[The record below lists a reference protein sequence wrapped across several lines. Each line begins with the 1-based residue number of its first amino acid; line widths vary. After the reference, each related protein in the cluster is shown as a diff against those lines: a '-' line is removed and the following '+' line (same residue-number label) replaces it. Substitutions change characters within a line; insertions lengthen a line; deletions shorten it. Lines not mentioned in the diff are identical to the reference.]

1 MRFGL
6 DEVDLSKLAMIF
18 KGHDRIETA
27 VLFGSRAKGNYKTGS
42 DIDIA
47 VKGEGINLNDLIEL
61 SNSYDELLLPYKID
75 LVIYD
80 RITEPELRNHIDRV
94 GIILYQKSK

>member
-6 DEVDLSKLAMIF
+6 NEVDLNKLAMIF
-18 KGHDRIETA
+18 EGHDRIETV

-47 VKGEGINLNDLIEL
+47 LTGEGINLNDLIEL
-61 SNSYDELLLPYKID
+61 SNSYDELLLPYKLD
-75 LVIYD
+75 LIIYE
-80 RITEPELRNHIDRV
+80 RITEPELKNHIDRV